1 MPTDPVRFEAPDVR
15 KRKTVDLVDHDPR
28 VPWLGLKSGVA
39 YEGLCS
45 NRRCPTQSVNVMT
58 GNLPGETI
66 CNMGH
71 GKFRPNED
79 LHYKQIVCPACDTPF
94 VPTRF
99 FFQHCSAKINYCI
112 VGDHPSVTTL
122 SEDRP
127 YKSRV
132 FGQRGVHVVY
142 SLLVIEVE
150 EPNAFPERDELDLLT
165 YNYNEIRSVRRSVVL
180 EKPNKYLKHNNSWLH
195 FMWRKRQEY
204 MDPADISYTQ
214 DSISSK
220 FQCGRLVKRT
230 KEMLESK
237 ALDVVEIPEI
247 RVFLWNDRW
256 HSEDNRRLWAF
267 KTAGLTSVPV
277 QVVQIGSVNSRKF
290 TTENRGASIRMRG
303 AW

>member
-1 MPTDPVRFEAPDVR
+1 MPADPVRFEAPDVR
-15 KRKTVDLVDHDPR
+15 KRKTVDLVDNDPST
-28 VPWLGLKSGVA
+28 PWLGLAPGVA

-58 GNLPGETI
+58 GAPPGQTM
-66 CNMGH
+66 CKMGF

-94 VPTRF
+94 APTQF
-99 FFQHCSAKINYCI
+99 YFQECSAKINYCI
-112 VGDHPSVTTL
+112 AGDHPSVTTM

-132 FGQRGVHVVY
+132 FGQRGVRVVY
-142 SLLVIEVE
+142 SMLVIEVE
-150 EPNAFPERDELDLLT
+150 KPNAFPERDELDLLT
-165 YNYNEIRSVRRSVVL
+165 FNEFRLRSVIL
-180 EKPNKYLKHNNSWLH
+180 EENSWLDY
-195 FMWRKRQEY
+195 MRRNRKKY
-204 MDPADISYTQ
+204 MNPGDISYTQ

-220 FQCGRLVKRT
+220 FQCGRLVKQT
-230 KEMLESK
+230 MQKLASK
-237 ALDVVEIPEI
+237 TLDILEIPEI
-247 RVFLWNDRW
+247 RVFLWDGQW

-277 QVVQIGSVNSRKF
+277 KVVQKESVDPRKF
-290 TTENRGASIRMRG
+290 TTEDRGASIRMRG

>member
-15 KRKTVDLVDHDPR
+15 QRQTVDLVAEDPQVPR
-28 VPWLGLKSGVA
+28 PWLRLSPGVA
-39 YEGLCS
+39 YEGLCNNGLCKS
-45 NRRCPTQSVNVMT
+45 QVLEGQIV
-58 GNLPGETI
+58 
-66 CNMGH
+66 CNMGF

-79 LHYKQIVCPACDTPF
+79 LHYKHIICPACKAPF

-99 FFQHCSAKINYCI
+99 FFYRCSAKINYCI
-112 VGDHPSVTTL
+112 VGDHPSVTTM

-142 SLLVIEVE
+142 SMLVIEVE
-150 EPNAFPERDELDLLT
+150 KPNAFPERDELDLLT
-165 YNYNEIRSVRRSVVL
+165 YNEIQSLVL
-180 EKPNKYLKHNNSWLH
+180 EEPNKYNNSWLDLM
-195 FMWRKRQEY
+195 FRRNRKKY
-204 MDPADISYTQ
+204 MNPAEISYTQ

-230 KEMLESK
+230 MEMLASK
-237 ALDVVEIPEI
+237 ALDILAIPEI
-247 RVFLWNDRW
+247 RVFLWDGKW

-277 QVVQIGSVNSRKF
+277 QVVQKESVDPRKF

-303 AW
+303 AC

>member
-15 KRKTVDLVDHDPR
+15 KRKTVDLVAEDPQ
-28 VPWLGLKSGVA
+28 VPTPWLRLSPGVA

-45 NRRCPTQSVNVMT
+45 NRRCPTQSVNLIRVAP
-58 GNLPGETI
+58 PGKTI
-66 CNMGH
+66 CNMGF

-79 LHYKQIVCPACDTPF
+79 LHYKQIVCPACNTPF

-99 FFQHCSAKINYCI
+99 FFQRCSAKINYCI
-112 VGDHPSVTTL
+112 VGDHPSVTTM
-122 SEDRP
+122 SEDRHD
-127 YKSRV
+127 KSRV
-132 FGQRGVHVVY
+132 FGQPGINVLY
-142 SLLVIEVE
+142 SMLVIEVE
-150 EPNAFPERDELDLLT
+150 KPNAFPERDELDLLT
-165 YNYNEIRSVRRSVVL
+165 YNEIRSVGL
-180 EKPNKYLKHNNSWLH
+180 GEPNKYNNLLLDLM
-195 FMWRKRQEY
+195 FRNRKKY

-230 KEMLESK
+230 MEMLASK
-237 ALDVVEIPEI
+237 ALDILAIPEI
-247 RVFLWNDRW
+247 RVFLWDGQW

-277 QVVQIGSVNSRKF
+277 QVVQKESVDPRKF

-303 AW
+303 AC

>member
-15 KRKTVDLVDHDPR
+15 RRQTVDLVDEDPQ
-28 VPWLGLKSGVA
+28 VPAPWLRVSPGVA

-45 NRRCPTQSVNVMT
+45 NSRCNIQSVNVLKGVPPALTM
-58 GNLPGETI
+58 
-66 CNMGH
+66 CNMGF

-79 LHYKQIVCPACDTPF
+79 LHYKQIICPACKAPF

-99 FFQHCSAKINYCI
+99 FFHCCSAKINYCI
-112 VGDHPSVTTL
+112 AGDHPSVTTM

-142 SLLVIEVE
+142 SMLVIEVE
-150 EPNAFPERDELDLLT
+150 KPNAFPERDELDLLT
-165 YNYNEIRSVRRSVVL
+165 YNEIRAFVL
-180 EKPNKYLKHNNSWLH
+180 EEPNKYNNSWLDL
-195 FMWRKRQEY
+195 MLRRNRKKY
-204 MDPADISYTQ
+204 MNPADISYTQ
-214 DSISSK
+214 DSISNK

-230 KEMLESK
+230 MEMLASK
-237 ALDVVEIPEI
+237 ALDILAIPEI
-247 RVFLWNDRW
+247 RVFQWNGQW

-277 QVVQIGSVNSRKF
+277 QVVQMGSVDPRKF

>member
-15 KRKTVDLVDHDPR
+15 QRQTVDTVAEDPNMPT
-28 VPWLGLKSGVA
+28 PWLRVSPGVA

-45 NRRCPTQSVNVMT
+45 NWRCKTIIERI
-58 GNLPGETI
+58 NLLRGLPPALTV
-66 CNMGH
+66 CNMGF

-79 LHYKQIVCPACDTPF
+79 LHYKQIICPACKAPF

-99 FFQHCSAKINYCI
+99 FFQRCSAKINYCI
-112 VGDHPSVTTL
+112 AGDHPSVTTM

-127 YKSRV
+127 HKSRV

-142 SLLVIEVE
+142 SMLVIEVE
-150 EPNAFPERDELDLLT
+150 KPNAFPERDELDLLT
-165 YNYNEIRSVRRSVVL
+165 FNEIRSVVL
-180 EKPNKYLKHNNSWLH
+180 EEPNKYNTSWLDL
-195 FMWRKRQEY
+195 MWRNRKKY
-204 MDPADISYTQ
+204 MNPADISYTQ

-220 FQCGRLVKRT
+220 FQCGKLVKRT
-230 KEMLESK
+230 MELLESK
-237 ALDVVEIPEI
+237 ALDILIIPEI
-247 RVFLWNDRW
+247 RVFLWNGQW

-277 QVVQIGSVNSRKF
+277 KVVQKESVDPRKF
-290 TTENRGASIRMRG
+290 TTENGGASIRMRG